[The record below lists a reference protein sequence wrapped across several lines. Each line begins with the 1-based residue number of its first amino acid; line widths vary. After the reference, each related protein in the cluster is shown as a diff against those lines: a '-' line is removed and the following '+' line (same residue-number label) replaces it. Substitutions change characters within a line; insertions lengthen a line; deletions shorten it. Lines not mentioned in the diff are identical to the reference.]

1 MLNVMKWCC
10 VAVAAPVLLVSTCM
24 VARAEVPAEIIADIW
39 VTKYALTRGIQHEKA
54 KLEAG
59 GKIAF
64 TPTAYYSSS
73 EFELSELQAVNKA
86 EVMRRKEIQ
95 SLTRRIDKLN
105 NMKFEVKE

>member
-1 MLNVMKWCC
+1 MRNVMNWCC
-10 VAVAAPVLLVSTCM
+10 VAVAAPVILVAACT
-24 VARAEVPAEIIADIW
+24 VARADEIFADIW
-39 VTKYALTRGIQHEKA
+39 VTKYALTRGIQHENA

-64 TPTAYYSSS
+64 TPTAYYSSG
-73 EFELSELQAVNKA
+73 EFEFSEQQALEKA

-105 NMKFEVKE
+105 SMKFEVNE

>member
-10 VAVAAPVLLVSTCM
+10 VAVAAPVILVATCAA
-24 VARAEVPAEIIADIW
+24 ARADEIVADIW
-39 VTKYALTRGIQHEKA
+39 VTKYALTRGIQHENA

-64 TPTAYYSSS
+64 TPTAYYSSG
-73 EFELSELQAVNKA
+73 EFELSEQQAVAKA

-95 SLTRRIDKLN
+95 SLTRRIEKLN
-105 NMKFEVKE
+105 TMKFEVKE